1 VLEPGV
7 DRQQVLLPDSEA
19 DADASEGGH
28 HRTGG
33 TC

>member
-1 VLEPGV
+1 LEPGV
-7 DRQQVLLPDSEA
+7 DCHKVLFPYFEA
-19 DADASEGGH
+19 DADASEGGD